1 MKPILIT
8 IAGGSASG
16 KSTLVEK
23 IVSKLPS
30 LDVTLIKHD
39 DYYNDLSNMSLE
51 ERQKINYDHPS
62 SLDNKLLINHLVK
75 LLCNETID
83 KPVYDFVQH
92 NRDTT
97 TERIIPTKV
106 IILEGILVLESSEI
120 RNLSHVK
127 VYIEADDDIRFIRRL
142 VRDTNVRGRTQESVI
157 NQYLTTVRPMHYKFV
172 KPTSKFADIIIPND
186 NKQEATVDILI
197 SKIKDIIS
205 GGLL

>member
-23 IVSKLPS
+23 IVAKLPS

-39 DYYNDLSNMSLE
+39 DYYNDLSNMTLE
-51 ERQKINYDHPS
+51 ERQKVNYDHPA
-62 SLDNKLLINHLVK
+62 SLDNKLLINQLVK
-75 LLCNETID
+75 LLCNEPID
-83 KPVYDFVQH
+83 KPVYDFIQH
-92 NRDTT
+92 NRDTS
-97 TERIIPTKV
+97 TERIIPTKI
-106 IILEGILVLESSEI
+106 IILEGILVLENPEV

-127 VYIEADDDIRFIRRL
+127 VYIQADDDIRFIRRL
-142 VRDTNVRGRTQESVI
+142 VRDTNTRGRSQESVI

-172 KPTSKFADIIIPND
+172 KPSMKFADVIISNEGKPDDAID
-186 NKQEATVDILI
+186 LLV
-197 SKIKDIIS
+197 SKIKEIIS